1 MVVKNLITGEE
12 TYVPD
17 IVMEPESENTT
28 PPTLEEVV
36 VGLVDT
42 LAEKGILP

>member
-1 MVVKNLITGEE
+1 MIIRNLITGEE
-12 TYVPD
+12 HVVPD
-17 IVMEPESENTT
+17 IITEKEAEVEQ